1 MDVTIK
7 KGAKLITLH
16 SIKAKP
22 IMKKGHMS
30 PKEKEFYNKNEY
42 NKWVDVAYLLM
53 AKANFYK
60 HSYKASNDLLTFIQR
75 EFPKLTSQ
83 FEARIWQ
90 ARIYAETKEYKD
102 AERILTLLE
111 GDKELP
117 KNLQIDLNTTM
128 ADVDLKQGQYDGA
141 IKPLRK
147 ALELIK
153 TKKLKL
159 RYSFI
164 LAQIYQKNGSYK
176 NASILY
182 TSIIRKSP
190 PYEMSFNARINLAA
204 TVDNG
209 EKNTQYIKSQ
219 LRKML
224 KDEKNLE
231 FQDQIYYALGNIE
244 IKEDDEPQAIDFY
257 RQSVKVST
265 KNQNQKGLS
274 CITLADIYYNKK
286 NYIPAQAYYDTA
298 LLNINESYP
307 DYRNIKSRAECL
319 NHL

>member
-1 MDVTIK
+1 MTARKVNLIKRFFFTNQWIVLFVMVSCSNQKNTTTTRAYHNLTAHFNVLFNGEESFKKGQKKIDANFKDDYSRLLPVFTYGDYAIAKSISPEMEVTIK

-209 EKNTQYIKSQ
+209 E
-219 LRKML
+219 
-224 KDEKNLE
+224 
-231 FQDQIYYALGNIE
+231 
-244 IKEDDEPQAIDFY
+244 
-257 RQSVKVST
+257 
-265 KNQNQKGLS
+265 
-274 CITLADIYYNKK
+274 
-286 NYIPAQAYYDTA
+286 
-298 LLNINESYP
+298 
-307 DYRNIKSRAECL
+307 
-319 NHL
+319 